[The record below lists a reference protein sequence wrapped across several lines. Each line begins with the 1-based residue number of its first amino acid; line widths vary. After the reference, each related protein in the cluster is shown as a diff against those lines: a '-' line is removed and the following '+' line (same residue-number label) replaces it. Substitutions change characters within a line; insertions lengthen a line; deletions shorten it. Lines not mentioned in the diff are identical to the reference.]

1 MKDPVLGPIIL
12 QILLISINAFFAST
26 EMAVISLNS
35 NKLRK
40 MTEDGDKDA
49 IRMIKLVD
57 EPAGFLS
64 TIQIGITFAG
74 FLASAFAADTFSDRI
89 VNWLVSDLKFTA
101 ISPNA
106 LNTIA
111 VVIIT
116 LVLSYFT
123 LVFGELVP
131 KRVAQ
136 KKAFAIAK
144 RNTKFLLFFTK
155 VTKHLVW
162 IIYAS
167 TNGIL
172 KLIKQSEE

>member
-1 MKDPVLGPIIL
+1 MKDPLLGPIIL

-40 MTEDGDKDA
+40 MAEDGDKDA
-49 IRMIKLVD
+49 IRMLKLVD
-57 EPAGFLS
+57 EPANFLS

-89 VNWLVSDLKFTA
+89 VDWLVTDLNFTV

-116 LVLSYFT
+116 LVLSY
-123 LVFGELVP
+123 L
-131 KRVAQ
+131 
-136 KKAFAIAK
+136 
-144 RNTKFLLFFTK
+144 
-155 VTKHLVW
+155 
-162 IIYAS
+162 
-167 TNGIL
+167 
-172 KLIKQSEE
+172 